1 VSRPSVGSV
10 IRNGVAPL
18 GLLLVLGYFSLTTE
32 DMLDLG
38 NLLNVGGQAAPL
50 GLVVL
55 GQLVV
60 VLTGGFDISVG
71 SVAALSAVAT
81 AVSVNELGPVGVVVG
96 PLVGLACGVVNGVV
110 VGRFGIQPIV
120 ATLGMLSAARGL
132 AILLSGERAV
142 IIEGD
147 NPLGTLG
154 YGLVG
159 PVPISL
165 IVLLAATAVLAF
177 VLRQLRIGRRVYMVG
192 SNPDGARLSGVNVNR
207 TMVFAYGMSGLSAGL
222 AALFLVGRAGG
233 GLPTEA
239 NGLELQAIAAVV
251 IGGAALSGAVGRPVV
266 VLFGAFFIQLLGNGL
281 NLTGTSPFEQEI
293 VLGTVLLVA
302 GLLDFAIRRIASAR
316 KPQRGTA

>member
-1 VSRPSVGSV
+1 MSRPSVGSV

-18 GLLLVLGYFSLTTE
+18 GLVVVLGYFSLTT
-32 DMLDLG
+32 DDVLDPS

-50 GLVVL
+50 GLVAL

-60 VLTGGFDISVG
+60 VLTRGFDISVG

-81 AVSVNELGPVGVVVG
+81 ALSVNELGAAGVVVG
-96 PLVGLACGVVNGVV
+96 PLMGLACGIANGIV

-120 ATLGMLSAARGL
+120 ATLGMLSAARGMAL
-132 AILLSGERAV
+132 LLSGERAV

-147 NPLGTLG
+147 NPLGPLG
-154 YGLVG
+154 YGLLG
-159 PVPISL
+159 PLPISL
-165 IVLLAATAVLAF
+165 LVLLAMTAALAL
-177 VLRQLRIGRRVYMVG
+177 VLRHLRIGRRVYMVG
-192 SNPDGARLSGVNVNR
+192 SNPDGARLSGVNVGQ

-222 AALFLVGRAGG
+222 AALFFVGRAGS

-251 IGGAALSGAVGRPVV
+251 IGGAALSGAVGRPAV
-266 VLFGAFFIQLLGNGL
+266 VLLGALFIQLLGNGL

-293 VLGTVLLVA
+293 VLGSVLVVA

-316 KPQRGTA
+316 QPQRGTA

>member
-1 VSRPSVGSV
+1 MNRPPVGSM
-10 IRNGVAPL
+10 IRNGVAPI
-18 GLLLVLGYFSLTTE
+18 GLLVVLGYFSLTT
-32 DMLDLG
+32 DHVLDPD

-81 AVSVNELGPVGVVVG
+81 ALSVNQLGAAGVVVG
-96 PLVGLACGVVNGVV
+96 PLVGLACGMVNGIV
-110 VGRFGIQPIV
+110 VGRFGVQPIV

-132 AILLSGERAV
+132 AILLSGEGAV
-142 IIEGD
+142 IIEGE
-147 NPLGTLG
+147 NPLSALG

-159 PVPISL
+159 PVPIGL
-165 IVLLAATAVLAF
+165 IVLLAMTAVLAL
-177 VLRQLRIGRRVYMVG
+177 VLRHLRIGRRVYMVG
-192 SNPDGARLSGVNVNR
+192 SNSEGARLSGVNVGR
-207 TMVFAYGMSGLSAGL
+207 TMVFAYGISGLSAGL

-251 IGGAALSGAVGRPVV
+251 IGGAALSGAVGRPAV
-266 VLFGAFFIQLLGNGL
+266 VLLGALFIQLLGNGL

-302 GLLDFAIRRIASAR
+302 GLLDFVIRRTASVR
-316 KPQRGTA
+316 RPQRGTA

>member
-1 VSRPSVGSV
+1 V
-10 IRNGVAPL
+10 
-18 GLLLVLGYFSLTTE
+18 VLGYFALTTDE
-32 DMLDLG
+32 VLDPG

-50 GLVVL
+50 ALVAL

-71 SVAALSAVAT
+71 SVAALSAVVT
-81 AVSVNELGPVGVVVG
+81 AMSVNELGSAGVLAG
-96 PLVGLACGVVNGVV
+96 PLVGLACGVVNGIV

-132 AILLSGERAV
+132 AILVSGERAV

-147 NPLGTLG
+147 NPLSSLG
-154 YGLVG
+154 YGSVG
-159 PVPISL
+159 TVPISL
-165 IVLLAATAVLAF
+165 LVLLAVTALLALA
-177 VLRQLRIGRRVYMVG
+177 LRHLRIGRRVYMVG
-192 SNPDGARLSGVNVNR
+192 SNPDGARLSGVDVGR
-207 TMVFAYGMSGLSAGL
+207 TTVFAYAISGLSAGL

-239 NGLELQAIAAVV
+239 GGLELQAIAAVV
-251 IGGAALSGAVGRPVV
+251 IGGAALTGAVGRPAV
-266 VLFGAFFIQLLGNGL
+266 VLLGALFIQLLGNGL

-302 GLLDFAIRRIASAR
+302 GLLDFTIRRIASAK
-316 KPQRGTA
+316 KPQRGTTA